1 MILESKIS
9 EIVFVKLLKGST
21 EVSDNRPVN
30 KSYRTNNQERELF
43 QTSLGGKM
51 KAVRML
57 KSQKGFSLIE
67 LMIVVAIIGILATV
81 AVPNFTRFQA
91 KARQSSGKSLLAG
104 YFAAQKATYSEY
116 QYFPGNFVGA
126 GFKPEGQLS
135 YRLEAA
141 DNGSVAGSTTTNPAD
156 VFPSCIATSVATT
169 AANCGTPYVGSWTE
183 LASAA
188 ITVPVCAEAAAGA
201 MGAAGSFTACVGA
214 NIGGTQAD
222 SWSIDQLKVVT
233 NTQDGLP

>member
-1 MILESKIS
+1 
-9 EIVFVKLLKGST
+9 
-21 EVSDNRPVN
+21 
-30 KSYRTNNQERELF
+30 
-43 QTSLGGKM
+43 M

-116 QYFPGNFVGA
+116 QYFPGNFSGA
-126 GFKPEGQLS
+126 GFKPEGQLA
-135 YRLEAA
+135 YRIVAV
-141 DNGSVAGSTTTNPAD
+141 DNGDAAGSATTNPND
-156 VFPSCIATSVATT
+156 VGTVATT
-169 AANCGTPYVGSWTE
+169 CVTTASAPSATLCGAAYVGSWTE
-183 LASAA
+183 LASVAA
-188 ITVPVCAEAAAGA
+188 PAGCTAAAAGA
-201 MGAAGSFTACVGA
+201 EGAAGSFLTCVGS

-222 SWSIDQLKVVT
+222 SWSINQLKVVT
-233 NTQDGLP
+233 NVQNGLP